1 MPTRIEWAEET
12 WNPITGCTPV
22 SEGCAHCYAKRMANR
37 FAGRYGYPA
46 DEPFRVTFHEDKVD
60 APLHWRKPR
69 LVFVCSMGDLF
80 HDDVRP
86 EWLARIMDTMST
98 WFDTG
103 DPGTEWT
110 HTYLLLTKRP
120 QNVIPK
126 LLEAADWAGDHLPD
140 DTPWNTW
147 LEAVDTLIPDNIG
160 IGVTVENQQQA
171 FGRIRPMW
179 DAKPAL
185 RFVSYEPALGPLN
198 LANWAYTVDWIV
210 AGAETGPRAR
220 PANLDWF
227 RRVRDQ
233 CAEAGV
239 PFLLKKINSQGDRHL
254 DGAIHDEFPD
264 WCMPGKDT

>member
-69 LVFVCSMGDLF
+69 LLFVCSMGDLF

-98 WFDTG
+98 WFATG
-103 DPGTEWT
+103 DPATEWR
-110 HTYLLLTKRP
+110 HKYLLLTKRP

-126 LLEAADWAGDHLPD
+126 LEEATEWADEHLPGD
-140 DTPWNTW
+140 RAWNAW
-147 LEAVDTLIPDNIG
+147 LYAVDALIPSNIG
-160 IGVTVENQQQA
+160 LGVTVENQWRAEERVPQLLSIPAA
-171 FGRIRPMW
+171 F
-179 DAKPAL
+179 
-185 RFVSYEPALGPLN
+185 RFVSYEPALGSIDWGYWPYAL
-198 LANWAYTVDWIV
+198 DWII
-210 AGAETGPRAR
+210 AGAETGPGAR
-220 PANLDWF
+220 SAHDAWF
-227 RRVRDQ
+227 RRTRLACRQTDT
-233 CAEAGV
+233 
-239 PFLLKKINSQGDRHL
+239 PFLLKKINAQGDRHL
-254 DGAIHDEFPD
+254 DSVIHDEFPD
-264 WCMPGKDT
+264 WCKPGKDT